1 MEEKNNEHQESF
13 ASLRK
18 ELIQQQESS
27 MATLHEEFTND
38 RQLIDAVERNIERVS
53 EASRHLPEE
62 LKTGFSHIPWR
73 EIAGIGNVLRHDY
86 PSILPREIWATV
98 TGDLPELEAAV
109 SVMIEEIEAKRE

>member
-1 MEEKNNEHQESF
+1 MSDELLRARLGHILTAIAAIRRYVADKN
-13 ASLRK
+13 L
-18 ELIQQQESS
+18 
-27 MATLHEEFTND
+27 EEFTND

-62 LKTGFSHIPWR
+62 LKTGFSYIPWR

-109 SVMIEEIEAKRE
+109 SAMIEEIEAKRE